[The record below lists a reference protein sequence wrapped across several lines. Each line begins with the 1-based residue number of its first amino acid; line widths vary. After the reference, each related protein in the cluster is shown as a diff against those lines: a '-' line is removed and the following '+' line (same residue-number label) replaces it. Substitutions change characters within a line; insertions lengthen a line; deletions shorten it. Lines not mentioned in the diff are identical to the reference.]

1 MAADG
6 ENILC
11 ILCER
16 NIENGGGTELS
27 HRDHPLFPGSL
38 GTLRDLMMNSICAY
52 YAYSATPL
60 DSASL
65 EFIVSPD
72 SKICDDCLEKMATCI
87 HLQQRSESAAAMM
100 RFASR
105 NGWSNLWPKVS
116 LPLLSPLITWMVQ
129 WFFPVGL
136 GFTWSHSKTFFHMQA
151 FTKMSPWFLPLR
163 LWIGWYLLPALLLT
177 RMRTSFRQ
185 STVINQNQL
194 LPNVLS
200 STTHLS
206 LEWLYLM
213 DSFYCSSWW
222 YFPGCS
228 FEQWLAKIKDDAC
241 FFFFFNCFLT
251 VHTPSNPTYA
261 FFFIS
266 FLFSFSLRFCISP
279 QLFRPF
285 FPKWCLDSW
294 KDIYW
299 HWRS

>member
-1 MAADG
+1 MVLFPSPEEDGIFLALICGNLFSTSFSEEKTSRSVIKMAADG

-116 LPLLSPLITWMVQ
+116 LPLLSPLIT
-129 WFFPVGL
+129 
-136 GFTWSHSKTFFHMQA
+136 
-151 FTKMSPWFLPLR
+151 
-163 LWIGWYLLPALLLT
+163 
-177 RMRTSFRQ
+177 
-185 STVINQNQL
+185 
-194 LPNVLS
+194 
-200 STTHLS
+200 
-206 LEWLYLM
+206 
-213 DSFYCSSWW
+213 
-222 YFPGCS
+222 
-228 FEQWLAKIKDDAC
+228 
-241 FFFFFNCFLT
+241 
-251 VHTPSNPTYA
+251 
-261 FFFIS
+261 
-266 FLFSFSLRFCISP
+266 
-279 QLFRPF
+279 
-285 FPKWCLDSW
+285 
-294 KDIYW
+294 
-299 HWRS
+299 